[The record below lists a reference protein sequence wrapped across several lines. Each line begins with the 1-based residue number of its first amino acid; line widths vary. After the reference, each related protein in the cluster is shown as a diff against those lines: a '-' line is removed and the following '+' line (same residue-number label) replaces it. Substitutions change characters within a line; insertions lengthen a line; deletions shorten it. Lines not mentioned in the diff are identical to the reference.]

1 MVYVFPVFM
10 NCRGKFLRYSLLFLN
25 NDIESRKTE
34 ASLQFSLN
42 SHFCTVVKFRCLG
55 NQVKDQVNC
64 KLVRPM
70 QTDRTSG

>member
-42 SHFCTVVKFRCLG
+42 SQFCTVDCCEDYQMSILKVKYEI
-55 NQVKDQVNC
+55 
-64 KLVRPM
+64 
-70 QTDRTSG
+70 